1 MNKQKI
7 DLDNDKILRSENVEY
22 NNQALKDY
30 LDKRTVY
37 SNEEQKIG
45 KWINGKT
52 LYRKVITGTVPRS
65 DYYPTVATGITN
77 LSTVI
82 RLQLLLTYGES
93 KQYFSSSRYT
103 YYLSKDNENKITVV
117 SPDVDGDVMVIIEYT
132 KTTD

>member
-22 NNQALKDY
+22 NNQVLKDY

-37 SNEEQKIG
+37 SNEEQVIG
-45 KWINGKT
+45 KWTNGKT
-52 LYRKVITGTVPRS
+52 LYRKVITGTVPKS

-82 RLQLLLTYGES
+82 SLQLLLTYGES